1 MRFID
6 AIRAQ
11 GKGLRT
17 SGAAV
22 SGRLDAMDLA
32 PWRGRRLAL
41 TGMGASSN
49 AIAAAL
55 PGYWAAGVR
64 AVGWGASE
72 LLLTAQAGVVGY
84 PAQAGVAGHAG
95 QAGVAS
101 TAAEA
106 VIAVSQTGKS
116 AEVHAALRALPDG
129 TPRLVLTDVPDSPI
143 GALADEVLALALIG
157 DSEVRTVGYTSTVQA
172 LLLLRDAIAGRVSP
186 GWDQIADE
194 TERLTADAE
203 RLADQLP
210 EGLREATTFD
220 VVGSGVHAGTADQGA
235 LLLREVAKLPASGY
249 ETYQYL
255 HGPVEAAGAGR
266 ALIVI
271 GGAREVKLARSLAD
285 VGAHVLLVTDQ
296 DVSSANL
303 TVFRLPEAGDKAGL
317 LAVLPLQAMAWRIAE
332 DRDVPDGVFR
342 YHQDDTKVAG

>member
-17 SGAAV
+17 SRAAV
-22 SGRLDAMDLA
+22 SGRLDVMELG
-32 PWRGRRLAL
+32 PWRGRRLVL

-55 PGYWAAGVR
+55 PGYWAAGVP
-64 AVGWGASE
+64 AVGWGGSE
-72 LLLTAQAGVVGY
+72 LLLLAG
-84 PAQAGVAGHAG
+84 AG
-95 QAGVAS
+95 
-101 TAAEA
+101 AADGDP

-116 AEVHAALRALPDG
+116 AEVHAALRGLPVG
-129 TPRLVLTDVPDSPI
+129 CGRLVVTDVPDSPI
-143 GALADEVLALALIG
+143 GALADEVLPLGLLE
-157 DSEVRTVGYTSTVQA
+157 DSNVRTIGYTGTVQA
-172 LLLLRDAIAGRVSP
+172 LLLLRDALTGRQSP

-194 TERLTADAE
+194 MDRLTADAE

-210 EGLREATTFD
+210 NELREGQTFD
-220 VVGSGVHAGTADQGA
+220 VVGSGVHAGTAQQGA
-235 LLLREVAKLPASGY
+235 LLLREVAKLPAAGY

-255 HGPVEAAGAGR
+255 HGPIEAAGAGR

-271 GGAREVKLARSLAD
+271 GGAREVRLAQSLAD

-296 DVSSANL
+296 DVSHQGI
-303 TVFRLPEAGDKAGL
+303 TVFKIPDAGDKSGV
-317 LAVLPLQAMAWRIAE
+317 LAVLPLQVLAWRLAE
-332 DRDVPDGVFR
+332 DSAVPDGVFR